1 VLIPTQ
7 VVPGAVIRARPI
19 GMLRMEDEKGPDEKI
34 ICVPHDRVHPQY
46 SGIDSIEDLPPITRS
61 AIEHFFERYKDLEP
75 DKWVKINGW
84 AGKAEAEDT
93 IRQAIAA
100 AK

>member
-1 VLIPTQ
+1 
-7 VVPGAVIRARPI
+7 VPR
-19 GMLRMEDEKGPDEKI
+19 
-34 ICVPHDRVHPQY
+34 DRVHPHY
-46 SGIDSIEDLPPITRS
+46 SGVESIDDLPAITRS

-75 DKWVKINGW
+75 DKWVKIIGW
-84 AGKAEAEDT
+84 AGKAEAEDN